1 MNHFS
6 LASALACAIFT
17 AQVFAASPTIKVDFD
32 MSGRQSAEVTEPNFT
47 RWMVSG
53 VSSKIQQLVA
63 SKSTLQKEV
72 SAQIFG
78 ALIIKSQCNRPI
90 MRALSA
96 TA

>member
-47 RWMVSG
+47 RWMRTETEIRAGCV
-53 VSSKIQQLVA
+53 
-63 SKSTLQKEV
+63 LQTRKCLGC
-72 SAQIFG
+72 F
-78 ALIIKSQCNRPI
+78 
-90 MRALSA
+90 
-96 TA
+96 